1 MAEEQQMEI
10 EVEAPEIEIVDDTPP
25 EDRGKTPKGEVDVSD
40 DEISQYSENVQ
51 KRIKDLRRAY
61 HDERR
66 IKDQALREQQEAI
79 AYAKSIAQKN
89 QELQERLARGEQYL
103 VETSKAKNEAMLS
116 QAEREYKEAY
126 EAGDSDKLVA
136 AQRKLSEIVVEKRE
150 VENYRPAP
158 LQTEKYEVEQQIP
171 RVVPDDRT
179 RQWVSQNEWFENDP
193 VMRGAAFGIH
203 DELVK
208 SGYVAGSDAYFE
220 QVDARIRENFPHK
233 FRVNK
238 PAANVVAPA
247 SRSASGSKK
256 ITLTKTQVAIAKRLG
271 VPLEKYAEQV
281 AKEINNV

>member
-1 MAEEQQMEI
+1 MAEEQQQMEI
-10 EVEAPEIEIVDDTPP
+10 EVEAPEIEIIDDTPA

-89 QELQERLARGEQYL
+89 QELQERLARGEKYL

-126 EAGDSDKLVA
+126 EAGDSEKLVA
-136 AQRKLSEIVVEKRE
+136 AQRKMSEIVVEKRE

-158 LQTEKYEVEQQIP
+158 LQQERYEVEQQIP

-179 RQWVSQNEWFENDP
+179 RQWVSQNEWFESDP

-220 QVDARIRENFPHK
+220 QVDARIRDNFPHK

-238 PAANVVAPA
+238 PPSFHFNLCILNNTP
-247 SRSASGSKK
+247 
-256 ITLTKTQVAIAKRLG
+256 
-271 VPLEKYAEQV
+271 PLFCF
-281 AKEINNV
+281 